1 MTRSRPWDARLAANR
16 APGSLVGCKDTIL
29 IASADAMQSRA
40 ERCWWMQAA
49 LGAYLMLVMHVAL
62 FNELACVAH
71 RLLHALARA
80 HAEISLEQLVAW
92 KSRAE
97 AAGMG

>member
-1 MTRSRPWDARLAANR
+1 M
-16 APGSLVGCKDTIL
+16 
-29 IASADAMQSRA
+29 
-40 ERCWWMQAA
+40 
-49 LGAYLMLVMHVAL
+49 MLVVDVAL
-62 FNELACVAH
+62 FNEHACVAH

-92 KSRAE
+92 KSRAK

>member
-1 MTRSRPWDARLAANR
+1 
-16 APGSLVGCKDTIL
+16 
-29 IASADAMQSRA
+29 
-40 ERCWWMQAA
+40 
-49 LGAYLMLVMHVAL
+49 MLVMHVAL

-80 HAEISLEQLVAW
+80 HAEISLEQSVAW
-92 KSRAE
+92 KNRAE